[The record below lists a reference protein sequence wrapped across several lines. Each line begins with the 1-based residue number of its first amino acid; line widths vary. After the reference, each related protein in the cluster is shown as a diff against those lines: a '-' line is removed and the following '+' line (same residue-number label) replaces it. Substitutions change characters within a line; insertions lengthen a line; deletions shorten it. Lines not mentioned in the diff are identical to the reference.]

1 MKKLVE
7 EFWGRALKIAH
18 HYESDQLTFA
28 DLTGL
33 VDDYSAAFHESLSG
47 IPDSDRLACCLLL
60 EQRLLNSAN
69 NKSHT
74 DTVNSALAELAGSV
88 NRIPI
93 Y

>member
-1 MKKLVE
+1 MEKLVE

-33 VDDYSAAFHESLSG
+33 LDDYSAAFHKTLSG
-47 IPDSDRLACCLLL
+47 MPDADRLECCSLL
-60 EQRLLNSAN
+60 EQRLLRSAN

-74 DTVNSALAELAGSV
+74 DTINSALAELASSV